1 MILIGV
7 VCECLS
13 LNVSTYLSPG
23 ACLVVSDG
31 LWSMYGG
38 VRWCLLHVRWCLMVS
53 GGVRS
58 MSGDVWSICLV
69 VSDAPGG

>member
-1 MILIGV
+1 MIMIGV

-13 LNVSTYLSPG
+13 LNVSIYFSPV
-23 ACLVVSDG
+23 A
-31 LWSMYGG
+31 
-38 VRWCLLHVRWCLMVS
+38 CLLHVRWCLMVS

-69 VSDAPGG
+69 VSDAPGDDADQTRVAA